1 MKMDAIRALKGP
13 LKEKNFDYIFLDPPY
28 KERELL
34 NEVLKLIISLDLLED
49 KGIIIIEENKDYD
62 LAEVISADDFDID
75 TRTIGLLTSFCEEE
89 GTNYVIRGL
98 RAVSDYEYELQMAMA
113 NKSLNKDLETIFL
126 VASHK
131 FNFLSSSIVKEIA
144 YYHGDIS
151 ALVPENVEIALKKKY
166 ERG

>member
-1 MKMDAIRALKGP
+1 MKAIYPGS
-13 LKEKNFDYIFLDPPY
+13 FDPITNGHIDIINRSKDMFD
-28 KERELL
+28 E
-34 NEVLKLIISLDLLED
+34 LII
-49 KGIIIIEENKDYD
+49 GITTNVQKKHLFTIYERKKMIEEIFKD
-62 LAEVISADDFDID
+62 EKKIKVKTFD
-75 TRTIGLLTSFCEEE
+75 GLLTSFCEEE

>member
-1 MKMDAIRALKGP
+1 MKAIYPGS
-13 LKEKNFDYIFLDPPY
+13 FDPITNGHIDIINRSKDMFD
-28 KERELL
+28 EL
-34 NEVLKLIISLDLLED
+34 VI
-49 KGIIIIEENKDYD
+49 GITTNVQKKHLFKIEERKKMIEEIFKD
-62 LAEVISADDFDID
+62 EKKVTVKTFD
-75 TRTIGLLTSFCEEE
+75 GLLTSFCEEE
-89 GTNYVIRGL
+89 KTNYVIRGL

-113 NKSLNKDLETIFL
+113 NKSLNSDLETIFL

-151 ALVPENVEIALKKKY
+151 ALVPKNVENALKKKY

>member
-1 MKMDAIRALKGP
+1 M
-13 LKEKNFDYIFLDPPY
+13 
-28 KERELL
+28 
-34 NEVLKLIISLDLLED
+34 
-49 KGIIIIEENKDYD
+49 IEEIFKD
-62 LAEVISADDFDID
+62 EKKIKVKTFD
-75 TRTIGLLTSFCEEE
+75 GLLTSFCEEE

-113 NKSLNKDLETIFL
+113 NKSLNSDLETIFL

>member
-1 MKMDAIRALKGP
+1 MKAIYPGS
-13 LKEKNFDYIFLDPPY
+13 FDPITNGHIDIINRSKDIFD
-28 KERELL
+28 E
-34 NEVLKLIISLDLLED
+34 LII
-49 KGIIIIEENKDYD
+49 GITTNVQKKHLFTIDERKKMIEEIFKDDNKIK
-62 LAEVISADDFDID
+62 VKTFD
-75 TRTIGLLTSFCEEE
+75 GLLTSFCEEE
-89 GTNYVIRGL
+89 KTNYVIRGL

-113 NKSLNKDLETIFL
+113 NKSLNKNLETIFL

-151 ALVPENVEIALKKKY
+151 ALVPKNVEIKLKNKY

>member
-1 MKMDAIRALKGP
+1 MKAIYPGSFDPITNGHIDIINRSKGI
-13 LKEKNFDYIFLDPPY
+13 FD
-28 KERELL
+28 E
-34 NEVLKLIISLDLLED
+34 LII
-49 KGIIIIEENKDYD
+49 GITTNVQKKHLFTIEERKKMIEEIFKGD
-62 LAEVISADDFDID
+62 AKITVKTFD
-75 TRTIGLLTSFCEEE
+75 GLLTSFCEEE
-89 GTNYVIRGL
+89 NTKYVVRGL

-113 NKSLNKDLETIFL
+113 NKSLNSELETIFL

-151 ALVPENVEIALKKKY
+151 ALVPNNVENALKKKY

>member
-1 MKMDAIRALKGP
+1 MKAIYPGS
-13 LKEKNFDYIFLDPPY
+13 FDPITNGHIDIINRSKDMFD
-28 KERELL
+28 E
-34 NEVLKLIISLDLLED
+34 LII
-49 KGIIIIEENKDYD
+49 GITTNVQKKHLFIIDERKKMIEEIFKD
-62 LAEVISADDFDID
+62 EKKIKVKTFD
-75 TRTIGLLTSFCEEE
+75 GLLTSFCEEE

-113 NKSLNKDLETIFL
+113 NKSLNSDLETIFL